1 MLNCILT
8 IFNIYSLDISPVS
21 LYYKKQYIY
30 IYSYLE
36 NSILMY
42 MLEMYWID
50 LYSK

>member
-1 MLNCILT
+1 MIKYISI
-8 IFNIYSLDISPVS
+8 IFNIYSLDASRPVS
-21 LYYKKQYIY
+21 LYYDNG

-42 MLEMYWID
+42 TLDVYWID